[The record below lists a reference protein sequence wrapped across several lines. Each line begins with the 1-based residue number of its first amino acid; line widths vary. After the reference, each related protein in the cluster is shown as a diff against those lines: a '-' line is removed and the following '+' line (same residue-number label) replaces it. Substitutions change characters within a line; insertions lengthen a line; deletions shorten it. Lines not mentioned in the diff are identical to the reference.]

1 MSQSS
6 DHGIND
12 SDIAAA
18 DVHGLPPAALLAGT
32 LALMT
37 GHAQAC
43 CEGQRAAMAKKVIVN
58 LSMLSLHPDASP
70 NFKVIAANLHSL
82 WVRLLKQ
89 GAEQSPQPQQALFPA
104 DNFDPYRVLWHTTP
118 ETLQ

>member
-1 MSQSS
+1 MSQFPDHSSS
-6 DHGIND
+6 DGD
-12 SDIAAA
+12 TAAA
-18 DVHGLPPAALLAGT
+18 DIHGLPPAALLAGT

-43 CEGQRAAMAKKVIVN
+43 CEGQRAVMAQKVITH
-58 LSMLSLHPDASP
+58 LSMLASHPDASP
-70 NFKVIAANLHSL
+70 NFKAIGANLHSL

-89 GAEQSPQPQQALFPA
+89 GPEQPQQGHLPA
-104 DNFDPYRVLWHTTP
+104 DHLDTHRVLWHTTP